1 MKNGAA
7 RRHANVGSPRKGEG
21 ITCRRVIARNIV
33 HVFWSH
39 RDDCERTLS
48 LNINCLLS
56 ELAFLTRSS
65 LSQSE
70 EWITLILQEMRMN
83 QSRFISPEEAAAMA
97 HMSVRTMSTRFKQIM
112 GKSLHEYQLTLKLE
126 MAYHTLRTGRYSVKE
141 VAQLFGFCDPYHFS
155 RTFKKVYGVSPI
167 QVRSDPPGGKA

>member
-21 ITCRRVIARNIV
+21 ITCRRVIPRNIV

-39 RDDCERTLS
+39 RDDCVRTLS

-70 EWITLILQEMRMN
+70 EWIT
-83 QSRFISPEEAAAMA
+83 
-97 HMSVRTMSTRFKQIM
+97 
-112 GKSLHEYQLTLKLE
+112 
-126 MAYHTLRTGRYSVKE
+126 
-141 VAQLFGFCDPYHFS
+141 
-155 RTFKKVYGVSPI
+155 
-167 QVRSDPPGGKA
+167 